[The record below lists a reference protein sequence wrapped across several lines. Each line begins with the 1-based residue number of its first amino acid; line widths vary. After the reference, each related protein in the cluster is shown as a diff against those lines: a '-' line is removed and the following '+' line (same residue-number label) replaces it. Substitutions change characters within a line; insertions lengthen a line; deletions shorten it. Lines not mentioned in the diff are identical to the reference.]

1 MTTITS
7 TLYVERQTERF
18 EDLMDI
24 EDFDGAAIIALE
36 VWEVEPEV
44 AENLFNQ
51 LPYYVRT
58 KHGIDDGFDY
68 ED

>member
-1 MTTITS
+1 
-7 TLYVERQTERF
+7 
-18 EDLMDI
+18 MDI